1 MKVYLVRH
9 GEAVSSQVDAER
21 PLSERGRADIQKVA
35 SFIKPLGIS
44 VEHIWH
50 SGKLR
55 AAQTAEILA
64 DAMVVKDCSARK
76 GLKPNDD
83 VTNIADELEAYDTDL
98 MLVGHLPFVAYLT
111 SLLVTGNETASVIG
125 FDAGSVV
132 CLNRSD
138 PGHYFPL
145 AVRSA
150 HDSGTQG
157 AHVGH
162 RAPGV

>member
-9 GEAVSSQVDAER
+9 GEAVSSGVDPKR
-21 PLSERGRADIQKVA
+21 PLSEQGRVDIQKVA

-64 DAMVVKDCSARK
+64 ESISATKDCSEHNNLA
-76 GLKPNDD
+76 PNDD
-83 VTNIADELEAYDTDL
+83 ITVIANELEAYDTDI
-98 MLVGHLPFVAYLT
+98 MIVSHLPFLAYLT
-111 SLLVTGNETASVIG
+111 LLLVAGKETASVAS
-125 FDAGSVV
+125 FDAGSIV

-138 PGHYFPL
+138 LDQWRIEWMITPEIL
-145 AVRSA
+145 
-150 HDSGTQG
+150 Q
-157 AHVGH
+157 
-162 RAPGV
+162 